1 MKNSTKCAFAALIA
15 STLGADAAVIVP
27 ASVTF
32 SSQITAAPRLASSTI
47 DGNGLS
53 GPGDATSTHG
63 NNPDHMWLTAGA
75 ITAGGFGNGSTDF
88 NPFITFN
95 LASATT
101 ISLVNVW
108 NFNEATFTKHGFR
121 NTTIAFST
129 DNGANF
135 TDVWTGDFSQ
145 GTGAAGLAAQSIA
158 VSGAGVTNVR
168 FTPHTNWDGDN
179 FDTDTFTGSGEQFAG
194 LSEVRFDTV
203 PEPSAALLGA
213 LGLFALARRRR

>member
-1 MKNSTKCAFAALIA
+1 MKNPMKLAFGALAAM
-15 STLGADAAVIVP
+15 SMGATAAVIVP

-32 SSQITAAPRLASSTI
+32 SSQVTAAPRLAVSTI
-47 DGNGLS
+47 DGSGLAGS
-53 GPGDATSTHG
+53 GDATSTHG
-63 NNPDHMWLTAGA
+63 NNPDHMWITAGA
-75 ITAGGFGNGSTDF
+75 ITAAGFGNGSTDF

-135 TDVWTGDFSQ
+135 TDVWTGDFTE
-145 GTGAAGLAAQSIA
+145 GTGGAGLAAQSIA
-158 VSGAGVTNVR
+158 VSGTGVTNVR

-203 PEPSAALLGA
+203 PEPTAALFGA
-213 LGLFALARRRR
+213 LGLVALLRRRR